1 MGVMRRNLFLVLA
14 LFSALCVSVR
24 AEVTPAQLTDPE
36 YIING
41 GYSEMAAEEVMISK
55 KRALGEPSEHLYE
68 KQHNKFVRFLKG
80 CYSYLDPSV
89 DSQEFYHHDIQSAPG
104 FRDL

>member
-14 LFSALCVSVR
+14 LFSALCISAR
-24 AEVTPAQLTDPE
+24 ADVTPAQLTDPE
-36 YIING
+36 YIITG

-55 KRALGEPSEHLYE
+55 KRALGEPSEPLYE

-80 CYSYLDPSV
+80 FYSYLDPSV
-89 DSQEFYHHDIQSAPG
+89 DSQEFYHHDIQNAPG

>member
-55 KRALGEPSEHLYE
+55 KRALGEPSEPLYE
-68 KQHNKFVRFLKG
+68 KQHNKFVIFLKRF
-80 CYSYLDPSV
+80 YSYLDPSV
-89 DSQEFYHHDIQSAPG
+89 DSQEFYHHDIQNAPG

>member
-14 LFSALCVSVR
+14 LFSALCISAR
-24 AEVTPAQLTDPE
+24 ADVTPAQLTDPE
-36 YIING
+36 YIVNG
-41 GYSEMAAEEVMISK
+41 EYSEMAAEEVMISK
-55 KRALGEPSEHLYE
+55 KRALGEPSEPLYE

-89 DSQEFYHHDIQSAPG
+89 DSQEFYHHDIQNAPG

>member
-41 GYSEMAAEEVMISK
+41 GYSEMAAEEVMILK
-55 KRALGEPSEHLYE
+55 KRALGEPSEPLYE

-80 CYSYLDPSV
+80 CYSYWDPSV

>member
-1 MGVMRRNLFLVLA
+1 MRRNLFLVLA
-14 LFSALCVSVR
+14 LFSALCISAR
-24 AEVTPAQLTDPE
+24 ADVTPAQLTDPE

-41 GYSEMAAEEVMISK
+41 GDSEMAAEEVMISK
-55 KRALGEPSEHLYE
+55 KRALGEASEPLYE

-89 DSQEFYHHDIQSAPG
+89 DSQEFYHHDIQNAPG

>member
-14 LFSALCVSVR
+14 LFSALCISAR
-24 AEVTPAQLTDPE
+24 ADVTPAQLTDPE

-41 GYSEMAAEEVMISK
+41 GYSEMAAEEVKISK
-55 KRALGEPSEHLYE
+55 KRALGEPSEPVYE

-80 CYSYLDPSV
+80 FYSYLDPSV
-89 DSQEFYHHDIQSAPG
+89 DSQEFYHHDIQNAPG

>member
-14 LFSALCVSVR
+14 LFSALCISAR
-24 AEVTPAQLTDPE
+24 ADVTPAQLTDPE

-55 KRALGEPSEHLYE
+55 KRALGEPSEPLYE
-68 KQHNKFVRFLKG
+68 KQHNKLVRFLKG

-89 DSQEFYHHDIQSAPG
+89 DSQEFYHHDMQNAPG

>member
-41 GYSEMAAEEVMISK
+41 GSSAMAAEEVMISK
-55 KRALGEPSEHLYE
+55 KRALGEPSEPLYE

>member
-14 LFSALCVSVR
+14 LFSALCISAR
-24 AEVTPAQLTDPE
+24 ADVTPAQLTDPE

-55 KRALGEPSEHLYE
+55 KRALGEPSEPLYE

-80 CYSYLDPSV
+80 C
-89 DSQEFYHHDIQSAPG
+89 
-104 FRDL
+104 

>member
-1 MGVMRRNLFLVLA
+1 MRRNLFLVLA
-14 LFSALCVSVR
+14 LFSALCISAR
-24 AEVTPAQLTDPE
+24 ADVTPAQLTDPE

-55 KRALGEPSEHLYE
+55 KRALGEPSEPLYE

-80 CYSYLDPSV
+80 FYSYLDPSV
-89 DSQEFYHHDIQSAPG
+89 DSQEFYHHDIQNAPG

>member
-14 LFSALCVSVR
+14 LFSALCISAR
-24 AEVTPAQLTDPE
+24 ADVTPAQLTDPE

-55 KRALGEPSEHLYE
+55 KRALGEPSEPLYE

-80 CYSYLDPSV
+80 FYSYLDPSV
-89 DSQEFYHHDIQSAPG
+89 DSQEFYHHDIQNAPG

>member
-14 LFSALCVSVR
+14 LFSALCISAR
-24 AEVTPAQLTDPE
+24 ADVTPAQLTDPE

-55 KRALGEPSEHLYE
+55 KRALGEPSEPLYE

-80 CYSYLDPSV
+80 CCSYLDPSV
-89 DSQEFYHHDIQSAPG
+89 DSQEFYHHDIQNAPG

>member
-14 LFSALCVSVR
+14 LFSALCISAR
-24 AEVTPAQLTDPE
+24 ADVTPAQLTDPE

-55 KRALGEPSEHLYE
+55 KRALGEPSEPLYE

-80 CYSYLDPSV
+80 CYSYWHPSV

>member
-14 LFSALCVSVR
+14 LFSALCISAR
-24 AEVTPAQLTDPE
+24 ADVTPAQLTDPE

-55 KRALGEPSEHLYE
+55 KRALGEPSEPLYE

-80 CYSYLDPSV
+80 CYSHLDPSV
-89 DSQEFYHHDIQSAPG
+89 DSQEFYHHDIHQSPSYH
-104 FRDL
+104 DL